1 LKSFTRVSKSI
12 FALFTRKPSVF
23 VMSAS
28 VSNKSDI
35 SAFESFVAL
44 SLIISVFATTFQFEF
59 SVAYF
64 VVNSKVSLI

>member
-1 LKSFTRVSKSI
+1 
-12 FALFTRKPSVF
+12 
-23 VMSAS
+23 MSAS

-35 SAFESFVAL
+35 SAFESFVVL